1 MDISKGV
8 FKMVFF
14 ILIFILNGI
23 SCVFNFLFITH
34 HIETGNKRMTPV
46 SIFGFVVGIV
56 GVIFSL
62 LNLTSK

>member
-8 FKMVFF
+8 FKMVLF
-14 ILIFILNGI
+14 IFNGI
-23 SCVFNFLFITH
+23 ACVFNFLFIIH
-34 HIETGNKRMTPV
+34 HIETGNKRMTTV

-62 LNLTSK
+62 INLTSK